1 MENNKEILDELNELS
16 PLLNSLKE
24 KGNKLEVL
32 ANYFQEMQK
41 EVLSKLEVKE
51 DKVIA
56 IKSKRNY
63 FIKIGVAASVA
74 FLLLFLVFHLNKDT
88 QKTNVDFEATNTQP
102 FSKEMQTDINNY
114 ISENIDAYSVEEVG
128 QFIAQQ
134 RPVNT
139 KISADEKQDI
149 SMFSEEEIQRYVD
162 ENPVYTSDLIND
174 ELTSIF

>member
-51 DKVIA
+51 DKLIA

-128 QFIAQQ
+128 QFVAMQT
-134 RPVNT
+134 NN
-139 KISADEKQDI
+139 KIQTEAITTSSNAVMTD
-149 SMFSEEEIQRYVD
+149 EEINQFV
-162 ENPVYTSDLIND
+162 ENNPVYISDLYDD
-174 ELTSIF
+174 ETATIF